1 MVAHRTA
8 PARHLCGAFVLLS
21 MPLQAALAQG
31 LTWSDVACAESRLRV
46 ADGFRCRA
54 TDPYSPA
61 NNSGATY
68 RFHTATVTNDDGT
81 TYLYL
86 MEGLDARSFIR
97 LSRALPEQLSQSIP
111 LAQSGRDWSQVRLHA
126 GSGYALFTA
135 QNGDSC
141 VGFRKA
147 GPDRGGGHAWAI
159 LGIRCAAKGQTLGDV
174 EVVGAVEAARPND
187 STRSK

>member
-1 MVAHRTA
+1 MIAHRYA
-8 PARHLCGAFVLLS
+8 PACRLPATLGLLA

-31 LTWSDVACAESRLRV
+31 LTWSDVACSESRLMV
-46 ADGFRCRA
+46 GDGFRCRA
-54 TDPYSPA
+54 TDPYSPG
-61 NNSGATY
+61 NGSGATY
-68 RFHTATVTNDDGT
+68 RFHTASITNNGGT

-111 LAQSGRDWSQVRLHA
+111 LAQSARDWSPVRLHA
-126 GSGYALFTA
+126 GTGYALFTA
-135 QNGDSC
+135 QSGDSC

-159 LGIRCAAKGQTLGDV
+159 LGIHCAPRGQGLEDSAI
-174 EVVGAVEAARPND
+174 VGIVEAARPNE
-187 STRSK
+187 STRAK